1 MITRKESEQLD
12 ERIKTLLATGMP
24 GRKIAKELGIAE
36 RTYYYHRAALAR
48 QGFSPEHNMTH
59 TVPDGF
65 KVKGVS
71 TLYNKEGQVA
81 GQWVKSTEDKERQFQ
96 LMMET
101 VAAMCDKLP
110 RVRPITAPSSALQN
124 TDLLNLLVIS
134 DYHLGMLSWGEETGD
149 DWNLE
154 IAEKLLVD
162 WFRAAISQAPP
173 AERVVFANLGDLLH
187 FDGMMPVTPA
197 SRHVLDAD
205 SRFALVVRS
214 AIRVIRNCIDMLLA
228 KHSQV
233 HVIMAEGNHDE
244 SSSVWLREMLAA
256 LYEKE
261 PRITVDRTPDP
272 YYCVEHGE
280 TSLFFHHGHK
290 ARIGQLPQIF
300 AAKFRDVFGRT
311 KFSYGHC
318 GHLHHAKVDESNLMV
333 MEQHRTLAAKDAY
346 ASRGG
351 WLSGRDAKVITYH
364 RTFGK
369 VGEIVISPEM
379 CK

>member
-1 MITRKESEQLD
+1 DTR
-12 ERIKTLLATGMP
+12 
-24 GRKIAKELGIAE
+24 
-36 RTYYYHRAALAR
+36 
-48 QGFSPEHNMTH
+48 
-59 TVPDGF
+59 
-65 KVKGVS
+65 
-71 TLYNKEGQVA
+71 
-81 GQWVKSTEDKERQFQ
+81 
-96 LMMET
+96 
-101 VAAMCDKLP
+101 
-110 RVRPITAPSSALQN
+110 
-124 TDLLNLLVIS
+124 
-134 DYHLGMLSWGEETGD
+134 
-149 DWNLE
+149 
-154 IAEKLLVD
+154 
-162 WFRAAISQAPP
+162 
-173 AERVVFANLGDLLH
+173 
-187 FDGMMPVTPA
+187 A

-205 SRFALVVRS
+205 SRFPLIVRA
-214 AIRVIRNCIDMLLA
+214 AIRVIRSCLDMLLV
-228 KHSQV
+228 KHAQV

-256 LYEKE
+256 MYEKE
-261 PRITVDRTPDP
+261 PRLTVDRSPDP
-272 YYCVEHGE
+272 YYCVEHGD

-364 RTFGK
+364 RAFGK

>member
-36 RTYYYHRAALAR
+36 RTYYYRRSALAR

-101 VAAMCDKLP
+101 VAGMCEKLP
-110 RVRPITAPSSALQN
+110 RVRPIAAPSSALQN
-124 TDLLNLLVIS
+124 TDLLNLYLIT
-134 DYHLGMLSWGEETGD
+134 DHHLGMLAWGEEAGD

-162 WFRAAISQAPP
+162 WFRAAISQAPS

-261 PRITVDRTPDP
+261 PRITVDRSPDP

-290 ARIGQLPQIF
+290 ARIAQLPQIF

-311 KFSYGHC
+311 RFSYGHC

-364 RTFGK
+364 RAFGK